1 MGNITNKL
9 KAEVLPDGKY
19 TTELSNA
26 TPPKLEWPERSRV
39 KKSLIAATFVK
50 SIAAS
55 NSENDCSKYATH
67 YCV

>member
-9 KAEVLPDGKY
+9 KAGVLPAGKY
-19 TTELSNA
+19 TTELSKA

-39 KKSLIAATFVK
+39 KKSLIDATFVK

-55 NSENDCSKYATH
+55 NSENDCSKYAAH
-67 YCV
+67 YCA